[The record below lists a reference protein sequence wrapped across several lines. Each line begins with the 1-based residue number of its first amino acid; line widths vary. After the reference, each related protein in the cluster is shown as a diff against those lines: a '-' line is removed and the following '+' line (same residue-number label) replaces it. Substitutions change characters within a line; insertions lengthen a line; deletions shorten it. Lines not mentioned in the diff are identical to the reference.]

1 MQLHTHL
8 PLAISPPV
16 RVSARGGVST
26 FRGRATWRSVAGG
39 RLPGA
44 GRGRHAPLRRG
55 CGFESPHHV
64 AGLVVVEGIAGVE
77 VTVLHVGRRQ
87 AGGREAEPRRRNTEV
102 HCGQNLIVKKD
113 EKCSRH
119 QNYLLLDAGNINTST
134 LTLFLKL

>member
-1 MQLHTHL
+1 MIMCNKQLHTHL

-26 FRGRATWRSVAGG
+26 LRGRATWRTVAGG

-64 AGLVVVEGIAGVE
+64 AGLVVVEGITGVE

-102 HCGQNLIVKKD
+102 HGGQNLIVEND

-119 QNYLLLDAGNINTST
+119 QNYLMLATST
-134 LTLFLKL
+134 LQHSPCF